1 MSAHAPSEYYDRLT
15 EIYLDPVNDE
25 NAKATRFR
33 TVLEVFFHDYMFPAK
48 PDTMT
53 FAQLQM
59 LWYQNGGNYQLNKLI
74 SEIRVDLN
82 HITHEDK
89 SIRGNRGYLT
99 YLFRACVAILI
110 NLSGENPT
118 ERTRIACGEVVQDY
132 LNGLNEQQRDIVTDD
147 ARIVYVNAGPGTGK
161 THLLVYKI
169 VDILSTMKREAKIVA
184 LSYTKTSA
192 RSLSAK
198 LDSTLAK
205 LNMLQE
211 SLPYSGT
218 IHSYCLNS
226 LRSYRS
232 QNGGEFD
239 YIIADETEIEE
250 IVDDI
255 FYSLDGEVEKV
266 AIAKAI
272 RKPDDSMD
280 QRIRDAIAER
290 KDVYKRISVG
300 EILSVYLNE
309 ITNNED
315 FIEWS
320 RKNMNV
326 ILVDEA
332 QDLTIEN
339 YQIFDILLEK
349 IPELKLF
356 LVGDPRQNI
365 FGFLGGSFDN
375 LEQFLKKYKGQISQ
389 KALGYSY
396 RCPQKIL
403 DFTNGMTFSDCDN
416 IQLTSKSGETG
427 SITVN
432 DYDNEYDEAKA
443 TVDFIKQR
451 GSYNGIAILA
461 PRIKT
466 LEPIV
471 DELNSQ
477 GIRFVVQGGSNSL
490 KPHIQAFA
498 CMNRLVETKLKAL
511 GPANKLCAR
520 LEIPK
525 CKTMPEFLN
534 TEVGKEIKKLG
545 LRYEAGNIK
554 YIDLQRSFVKIC
566 RQYFNSAA
574 KEEMDADF
582 QKLYTMVIEQSDSP
596 KGFSYHFKHY
606 QKQFISLDA
615 DFKSTGTTEDA
626 VTLSTIHSAKG
637 LEWDCVI
644 MPSMCDHLFP
654 DPKRQDDVNPDE
666 RIDGINTD
674 KKLLFVA
681 VTRSK
686 KDLIISYPCM
696 IRDSRM
702 QARPSRLLGSLML
715 L

>member
-1 MSAHAPSEYYDRLT
+1 MSTHTPSEYYDRLT

-25 NAKATRFR
+25 NSKATRFR
-33 TVLEVFFHDYMFPAK
+33 TVLENFFHDYMFPDE
-48 PDTMT
+48 PDTKT
-53 FAQLQM
+53 FAQLQV
-59 LWYQNGGNYQLNKLI
+59 LWYQNGGTYQLNKLI
-74 SEIRVDLN
+74 SDIRMDLN
-82 HITHEDK
+82 HITHENK
-89 SIRGNRGYLT
+89 SIRGNSGYLT
-99 YLFRACVAILI
+99 YLFRACIAILI
-110 NLSGENPT
+110 HLSGEDPT
-118 ERTRIACGEVVQDY
+118 ERTRVACGEVVRDY
-132 LNGLNEQQRDIVTDD
+132 LNDLNEQQRDIVTDN

-161 THLLVYKI
+161 THLIVYKI
-169 VDILSTMKREAKIVA
+169 IDILSTMKREAKIVA
-184 LSYTKTSA
+184 LSYTRTSA

-198 LDSTLAK
+198 LDSTLTK

-226 LRSYRS
+226 LRSYKS
-232 QNGGEFD
+232 QNGGKFD
-239 YIIADETEIEE
+239 YVIADETEIEE

-255 FYSLDGEVEKV
+255 FYSLDGEVEKE

-272 RKPDDSMD
+272 KKPDDSMD
-280 QRIRDAIAER
+280 RRILDAIAER

-339 YQIFDILLEK
+339 YQIFDILLAK

-375 LEQFLKKYKGQISQ
+375 LDQFLKKYEGQISK
-389 KALGYSY
+389 KALSYSY

-416 IQLTSKSGETG
+416 IQLTSKSGEVG

-451 GSYNGIAILA
+451 GSYNSIAILSSK
-461 PRIKT
+461 IKT
-466 LEPIV
+466 LGPIV
-471 DELNSQ
+471 EELNSQ
-477 GIRFVVQGGSNSL
+477 GIKFVIQGGSNSL
-490 KPHIQAFA
+490 KPYIQAFV

-545 LRYEAGNIK
+545 LRYELGNIK
-554 YIDLQRSFVKIC
+554 YIELQRGFVKIC
-566 RQYFNSAA
+566 RQYFNSSA

-582 QKLYTMVIEQSDSP
+582 QKLYTMVIVKSDSP
-596 KGFSYHFKHY
+596 KGFSYYFKFY

-615 DFKSTGTTEDA
+615 DFKSLGTTEDA

-654 DPKRQDDVNPDE
+654 DTKRQDDVNPDE
-666 RIDGINTD
+666 RVDGINTD

-702 QARPSRLLGSLML
+702 QARPSRLLGNL
-715 L
+715 LLL